1 MGHRKVSQGKFI
13 FKKGAPKCSRSASP
27 FNTGRTELRLRKM
40 RHIGVTWQ
48 RWHWNPTFLT
58 LSGAFSFSWDVQL
71 DLDFNLGLGVHENRQ
86 EISLKMLVPKPHLI
100 H

>member
-1 MGHRKVSQGKFI
+1 
-13 FKKGAPKCSRSASP
+13 
-27 FNTGRTELRLRKM
+27 M

-71 DLDFNLGLGVHENRQ
+71 DPDFNLGLGVHENRQ
-86 EISLKMLVPKPHLI
+86 ESSLKMLVFKPHLI